1 VPDPFADAPPLSRG
15 MTWEEMTVGLKFRT
29 SWRTITEP
37 DLMTF
42 VNLGG
47 FNEPLFY
54 DARHAAEA
62 NFTGRLCPGAF
73 TYMIA
78 EGLTLQTN
86 SLHGTGLAFMSME
99 LTVKKPAYVGD
110 SLCAVVEITGSRPS
124 KGGERGVVSST
135 ITVYNQHHE
144 EVLVYTPVRLI
155 RGKNYVA
162 IGGH

>member
-1 VPDPFADAPPLSRG
+1 

-29 SWRTITEP
+29 AWRTITEP

-54 DARHAAEA
+54 DARHAGEA

-73 TYMIA
+73 TYMI
-78 EGLTLQTN
+78 
-86 SLHGTGLAFMSME
+86 E

-135 ITVYNQHHE
+135 ITVYNQRHE

-155 RGKNYVA
+155 RGKSYVA
-162 IGGH
+162 TGGQ